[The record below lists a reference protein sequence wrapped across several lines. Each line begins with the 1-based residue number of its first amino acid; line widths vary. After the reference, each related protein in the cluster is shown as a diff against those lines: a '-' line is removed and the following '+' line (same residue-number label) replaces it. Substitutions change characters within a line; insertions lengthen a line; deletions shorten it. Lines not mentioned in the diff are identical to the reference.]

1 MIPAQPEPETTLTL
15 VPRGEPTS
23 LALPLFGSPVAAGFP
38 SPADDYIEKS
48 LDLNEYLI
56 KKPSAT
62 YFARASGQSMN
73 RLGIFDQ
80 DLLIVDRSVNP
91 QHGQIVVVALD
102 GQLTCKVLDLR
113 QRRLL
118 SANPNYPPIPITEDM
133 DTIVE
138 GVVIHSVRHHLVNR

>member
-1 MIPAQPEPETTLTL
+1 MFPDAEPQPEPESTLTL
-15 VPRGEPTS
+15 IPRGEPTS
-23 LALPLFGSPVAAGFP
+23 LALPLFGSLVAAGFP

-73 RLGIFDQ
+73 RLGIFNQ

-91 QHGQIVVVALD
+91 QHGQIVVPFVI
-102 GQLTCKVLDLR
+102 R
-113 QRRLL
+113 QSELPSHSHNRRHGHHHRRCGDSFRAAS
-118 SANPNYPPIPITEDM
+118 SAATLMI
-133 DTIVE
+133 
-138 GVVIHSVRHHLVNR
+138 